1 MADLV
6 ALPTELLSLILG
18 HLRDERIH
26 LFDPLA
32 TRDLQNV
39 RLVSRTVR
47 PL

>member
-6 ALPTELLSLILG
+6 ALPTELLSLIVG

>member
-1 MADLV
+1 MVDLI
-6 ALPTELLSLILG
+6 ALPTELLGLIVN

-47 PL
+47 HL